1 MVLPVNLTSFAQT
14 LRSFQSGA
22 ISREALFTEIE
33 QRISSKDVDETW
45 LLSTLESEQGRLSL
59 PQEIFDAVRQR
70 IVEAADKKMEKMAK
84 TADMEENRYPGMD
97 DMDDDLNR
105 TQLATGFFNAKDT
118 PEISDSKAVSS
129 KPSVT
134 GEEAPNLSIKGIGDT
149 LNDRFILEERVGS
162 GGMSTVYRAL
172 DRRKLEADDR
182 DPHVAVKIL
191 NLEFSAHPDS
201 LIALQREAKKCQ
213 RLAHPNI
220 VRAYDFD
227 RDGATVF
234 MTMEYLS
241 GHSLAEKLR
250 RPDFKGMSCEEA
262 MPIVEG
268 MANALSF
275 AHENGIVHAD
285 FKPANVI
292 LTDDGQIKVI
302 DFGIARAFQLPG
314 EGDMEAT
321 RFDPGSL
328 GALTPTYA
336 SPEMLE
342 HGEPDPRDDVYALA
356 CISYELFTGRHP
368 FGRRQA
374 IEARDGGLTP
384 EWKKVLTR
392 KQWKAIQAALEF
404 DRDKRTPS
412 VDMFR
417 KNIRPDCSKKP
428 RMALVASVVVTALV
442 AGFIGIKYLDV
453 SEPSFPFVAIN
464 ADRNNTTIEN
474 TSNISDPEPN
484 AELASVKSALP
495 AESVN
500 PPTSGANDTDGTE
513 ADRASFSSLVVD
525 TSEVPEPVSLP
536 KLTLAPVMSVL
547 EAYPCSALTARLE
560 GSIVNVYGFL
570 NKSVSIKALTG
581 KLSRIPGVTA
591 VNTDITALTD
601 MMCDVVDVYRP
612 YWVLNRDK
620 ALGTSIEPVKQT
632 SEFAAGESLIVK
644 VTTPPFSSYINVDYY
659 SLDGNVV
666 HMLPSKRAKANQAPA
681 NYTARLG
688 DLDQWV
694 VSEPYGTELVVL
706 LTTPESL
713 FPSLRKEYE
722 TASEYLVALK
732 DQLSRIDDESKR
744 DSITSDFLLINTREK
759 L

>member
-1 MVLPVNLTSFAQT
+1 MTSFAQT
-14 LRSFQSGA
+14 LRSFQSGS

-33 QRISSKDVDETW
+33 QRLSSQSVDETW
-45 LLSTLESEQGRLSL
+45 LLTTLEKEQGRLSL
-59 PQEIFDAVRQR
+59 PQEVFDSVRQR
-70 IVEAADKKMEKMAK
+70 IVEAADRKMEKMGKAV
-84 TADMEENRYPGMD
+84 DMEGNRSSGVVD
-97 DMDDDLNR
+97 ADDDPNR
-105 TQLATGFFNAKDT
+105 TQLATSLFNAKDS
-118 PEISDSKAVSS
+118 PEISDSEAVSP
-129 KPSVT
+129 KRSVAK
-134 GEEAPNLSIKGIGDT
+134 EEAPNLSIKGIGDT

-182 DPHVAVKIL
+182 DPYVAVKVL
-191 NLEFSAHPDS
+191 NVEFSAHPDS

-241 GHSLAEKLR
+241 GHSLAQKLR

-275 AHENGIVHAD
+275 AHENGIIHAD

-292 LTDDGQIKVI
+292 LTNDGQIKVI

-356 CISYELFTGRHP
+356 CICYELFTGRHP

-392 KQWKAIQAALEF
+392 KQWKALRAALEF
-404 DRDKRTPS
+404 ERDKRTPS
-412 VDMFR
+412 VDTFL
-417 KNIRPDCSKKP
+417 NSIRPDCSKKP
-428 RMALVASVVVTALV
+428 KVALVASVAVTALL
-442 AGFIGIKYLDV
+442 AGFIAVRYFDP
-453 SEPSFPFVAIN
+453 SELSLPFVAMT
-464 ADRNNTTIEN
+464 ADPSNTTIEN
-474 TSNISDPEPN
+474 SSSLSELEPDVELPS
-484 AELASVKSALP
+484 AESALP
-495 AESVN
+495 EESVS
-500 PPTSGANDTDGTE
+500 PSTRGANETDG
-513 ADRASFSSLVVD
+513 ADAKVASFSSPSVD
-525 TSEVPEPVSLP
+525 TDKGSEPASLP

-570 NKSVSIKALTG
+570 NKSVSVKALTG
-581 KLSRIPGVTA
+581 KLSSIPGVTA
-591 VNTDITALTD
+591 VNTDISGLTD
-601 MMCDVVDVYRP
+601 TMCDVVDLYRP

-632 SEFAAGESLIVK
+632 SEFAAGEPLIVK
-644 VTTPPFSSYINVDYY
+644 VTTPPFSSYLNVDYY
-659 SLDGNVV
+659 TLDGNVV
-666 HMLPSKRAKANQAPA
+666 HMLPSKRATANQAPA
-681 NYTARLG
+681 NYTALLG

-694 VSEPYGTELVVL
+694 VAEPFGTELVVL

-722 TASEYLVALK
+722 TTTDYLVALK
-732 DQLSRIDDESKR
+732 DQLSRFDDESKR
-744 DSITSDFLLINTREK
+744 NSITTDFLLIKTREK
-759 L
+759 R

>member
-1 MVLPVNLTSFAQT
+1 M
-14 LRSFQSGA
+14 
-22 ISREALFTEIE
+22 FTEIE
-33 QRISSKDVDETW
+33 QRLSSESVDETW

-84 TADMEENRYPGMD
+84 TADMEGNLYPGMD
-97 DMDDDLNR
+97 DDPNR
-105 TQLATGFFNAKDT
+105 TQLATSLFKSKDT
-118 PEISDSKAVSS
+118 PEISDSKAGSS
-129 KPSVT
+129 NPSVT
-134 GEEAPNLSIKGIGDT
+134 TEEAPNRSIKGIGDT

-172 DRRKLEADDR
+172 DRRKLEANDR
-182 DPHVAVKIL
+182 HPYVAVKIL
-191 NLEFSAHPDS
+191 NVEFSAHPDS

-227 RDGATVF
+227 RDGTTVF

-241 GHSLAEKLR
+241 GHSLAQILR
-250 RPDFKGMSCEEA
+250 RPDFKGMSCDEA

-356 CISYELFTGRHP
+356 CICYEMFTGRHP

-374 IEARDGGLTP
+374 IEARDGGLAP

-392 KQWKAIQAALEF
+392 KQWKALRAALEF
-404 DRDKRTPS
+404 ERDKRTPS
-412 VDMFR
+412 VDRFR
-417 KNIRPDCSKKP
+417 NNIRPDCSKKP
-428 RMALVASVVVTALV
+428 RIALVASVVVTALL
-442 AGFIGIKYLDV
+442 AGFIAVGYLDI
-453 SEPSFPFVAIN
+453 SELSFPFVAMN
-464 ADRNNTTIEN
+464 ADRNNTTLEN
-474 TSNISDPEPN
+474 SSNISDPEPSVELPS
-484 AELASVKSALP
+484 AEAALP
-495 AESVN
+495 AESLN
-500 PPTSGANDTDGTE
+500 PPTPGANETDGTE
-513 ADRASFSSLVVD
+513 VDRVSFSSLLVD
-525 TSEVPEPVSLP
+525 VNEVPEPVSSP
-536 KLTLAPVMSVL
+536 KPALAPVMSVL

-560 GSIVNVYGFL
+560 GGIVNVYGFL

-591 VNTDITALTD
+591 VNTEITALTD
-601 MMCDVVDVYRP
+601 MMCDVVDLYRP
-612 YWVLNRDK
+612 YWVSNRDK
-620 ALGTSIEPVKQT
+620 ALGTSIEPLKQT

-644 VTTPPFSSYINVDYY
+644 VTTPSFSSHINVDYY
-659 SLDGNVV
+659 ALDGNVV

-681 NYTARLG
+681 NYTALLG

-694 VSEPYGTELVVL
+694 VSEPYGKELVVL

-732 DQLSRIDDESKR
+732 DRLSRIDDEAKR

-759 L
+759 R

>member
-1 MVLPVNLTSFAQT
+1 MTSFAQT

-22 ISREALFTEIE
+22 ISREALFTDIE
-33 QRISSKDVDETW
+33 QRLSSKGVDETW
-45 LLSTLESEQGRLSL
+45 LLTTLEREQGRLSL
-59 PQEIFDAVRQR
+59 PQEIFDAVKQR
-70 IVEAADKKMEKMAK
+70 IVEAADRNMEKMAR
-84 TADMEENRYPGMD
+84 TADIEGNHHPATNEL
-97 DMDDDLNR
+97 DDDLNR
-105 TQLATGFFNAKDT
+105 TQLATSFFNAKDT
-118 PEISDSKAVSS
+118 PEISDSKAGSS

-134 GEEAPNLSIKGIGDT
+134 REEAPNRSIKGIGDI

-182 DPHVAVKIL
+182 DPYVAVKIL
-191 NLEFSAHPDS
+191 NVEFSAHPDS

-227 RDGATVF
+227 RDGTTVF

-241 GHSLAEKLR
+241 GHSLAQMLR
-250 RPDFKGMSCEEA
+250 RPDFNGMSCDEA

-275 AHENGIVHAD
+275 AHKNGIVHAD

-302 DFGIARAFQLPG
+302 DFGIARAFQLPDQ
-314 EGDMEAT
+314 GDMEAT

-356 CISYELFTGRHP
+356 CICYELFTGRHP

-374 IEARDGGLTP
+374 VEARDGGLTP

-392 KQWKAIQAALEF
+392 KQWKALRAALEF
-404 DRDKRTPS
+404 ERDKRTPS
-412 VDMFR
+412 VEMFQ
-417 KNIRPDCSKKP
+417 NNMRPDCSKKP
-428 RMALVASVVVTALV
+428 RMALVASVVVTALLV
-442 AGFIGIKYLDV
+442 GFFVVRYSDN
-453 SEPSFPFVAIN
+453 SELSFPFGAMN
-464 ADRNNTTIEN
+464 ADRNNTTIAN
-474 TSNISDPEPN
+474 SSTISDPEPN
-484 AELASVKSALP
+484 VELQSAESVLP
-495 AESVN
+495 AESLKT
-500 PPTSGANDTDGTE
+500 PTPGAGESDATK
-513 ADRASFSSLVVD
+513 ADRASFSSLLVD
-525 TSEVPEPVSLP
+525 DINKDPEPVSPPEL
-536 KLTLAPVMSVL
+536 KLAPVMSVL
-547 EAYPCSALTARLE
+547 EAYPCSALTARLD
-560 GSIVNVYGFL
+560 GGTVNVYGFL
-570 NKSVSIKALTG
+570 NQSVSVKALTS

-601 MMCDVVDVYRP
+601 MMCDVVELYRP

-632 SEFAAGESLIVK
+632 SDFAAGEPLIVK

-659 SLDGNVV
+659 TLDGNVV

-681 NYTARLG
+681 NYTALLG

-694 VSEPYGTELVVL
+694 VSEPFGTELVVL

-713 FPSLRKEYE
+713 FPALRKEYE
-722 TASEYLVALK
+722 SASEYLVALK
-732 DQLSRIDDESKR
+732 DQLSRIDDESKS
-744 DSITSDFLLINTREK
+744 DSITTDFLLINTRE
-759 L
+759 